1 MRDIGQAPR
10 HRGRPPQ
17 CNPEGQTVLPRGFVE
32 GLDRIADTAFGR
44 SPAHAAKSPRR
55 RWVHLTARCSRFAAP
70 VPVAEL
76 KCLSYVQGL
85 DRARLQMAKS
95 THANTTGAL
104 DKVLGERV
112 DPPFSATRLIGG
124 TLRNLYN
131 DAEQEDVLGLTRL
144 LRVLEDDRPA
154 E

>member
-1 MRDIGQAPR
+1 
-10 HRGRPPQ
+10 
-17 CNPEGQTVLPRGFVE
+17 
-32 GLDRIADTAFGR
+32 
-44 SPAHAAKSPRR
+44 
-55 RWVHLTARCSRFAAP
+55 
-70 VPVAEL
+70 
-76 KCLSYVQGL
+76 
-85 DRARLQMAKS
+85 MAKS

-131 DAEQEDVLGLTRL
+131 DAEQEDVLGLTKL